1 MNSQKH
7 LFSLRVHHRRLF
19 RCPKLRSKSL
29 RTLPSLLARVL
40 CRFLD
45 CARRSAFPLSD
56 RLSSRTRA
64 RTHTASG
71 KAGDSDPF
79 PSIQRC
85 FAQVSSFALEL
96 CILSFASPDDN
107 VTYQIFRFSDI
118 KKNAFFRL
126 RDTMFCPILCTKI

>member
-1 MNSQKH
+1 MSSQKH
-7 LFSLRVHHRRLF
+7 PFSLRVHHRRLF
-19 RCPKLRSKSL
+19 RCPKLRSESL

-40 CRFLD
+40 CRFFD

-56 RLSSRTRA
+56 RLSSRMRA

-79 PSIQRC
+79 PFIRRC
-85 FAQVSSFALEL
+85 FACASFAFG
-96 CILSFASPDDN
+96 ILPFASPDDN